1 MTEASNLYRA
11 LAAVLID
18 EHGWDRA
25 VLVAT
30 AVRGYVY
37 GRPDPGP
44 YREDAE
50 KLYGQL
56 GWEQA
61 ALLAS
66 WFRDSRN
73 WPKGRAT

>member
-1 MTEASNLYRA
+1 MTEAPAMYLA
-11 LAAVLID
+11 LVDALIQ
-18 EHGWDRA
+18 ELGWDRA

-44 YREDAE
+44 YRDDAE

-56 GWEQA
+56 GWEQS

-73 WPKGRAT
+73 WPKGRVA